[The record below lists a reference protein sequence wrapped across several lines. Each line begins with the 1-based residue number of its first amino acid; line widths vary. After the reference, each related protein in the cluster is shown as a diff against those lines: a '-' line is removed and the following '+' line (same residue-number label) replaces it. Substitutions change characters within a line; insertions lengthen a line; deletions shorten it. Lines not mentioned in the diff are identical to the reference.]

1 MKNSDTL
8 AKVLSQA
15 GLKDFFAVTG
25 GAAINI
31 IDSLITTG
39 GMSPY
44 FHHHEQ
50 AAALAADAYARIN
63 GLGLCV
69 VTTGP
74 GVTNALTGLLCSW
87 QDSVPCIYISGQAR
101 LSQTAL
107 GSKVRQVGTQHLE
120 VLPVVTNLT
129 KKAYM
134 LDEKDNIEEVLLEL
148 IFIATSGKKGPV
160 WLDIPLD
167 VQLKSKNSSTVMDLN
182 LNKIPTKND
191 SLLAR
196 NKIMEGLKHASR
208 PIFIFGRGLTGFE
221 QKDFD
226 SIIEKINI
234 PILRTWGFL
243 DTNLAIP
250 EHNYSGVVGVS
261 GQRGANFM
269 VSQADFIVS
278 IGVRWGQAV
287 VGPIIESFAP
297 NAKVIVVDI
306 DENELK
312 QLTKH
317 QNFDLICCNALTL
330 LNSFLENKDFNFTAD
345 KQWDKYCNEIKSY
358 NHEQI
363 TQKPAELIDQYQII
377 NLIQELVS
385 KPTTFVIDGGGTIV
399 YCSMQILN
407 TSEYMH
413 ILIPSAS
420 CPMGTG
426 LPQSIG
432 SQIAKR
438 NDLVITIIGDGS
450 FAFNLQELQT
460 IKTHKLPIKII
471 VLNHDGYLSIK
482 DTQRKF
488 QNGRYFGS
496 DKKGGLELPN
506 IAKIAKAFGIKYR
519 KIHRFSAAEIK
530 LSQALSS
537 NVPEII
543 EVVVDNSQVIYP
555 AIAFEKD
562 LNGVNNPQPLSR
574 MHPRMELP
582 LYNYSN

>member
-1 MKNSDTL
+1 MKNCDVL

-15 GLKDFFAVTG
+15 GLQDFFAVTG

-39 GMSPY
+39 GMTPY

-50 AAALAADAYARIN
+50 AAALAADAYARSK

-101 LSQTAL
+101 SSQTAL
-107 GSKVRQVGTQHLE
+107 GSKVRQVGTQHME

-134 LDEKDNIEEVLLEL
+134 LNEKDNIEEVLLDL
-148 IFIATSGKKGPV
+148 ISIATSGKKGPV

-167 VQLKSKNSSTVMDLN
+167 VQLKSRNPSAVVDLN
-182 LNKIPTKND
+182 PNKRSIDND
-191 SLLAR
+191 SLLAK
-196 NKIMEGLKHASR
+196 NEILKGLKYAVR
-208 PIFIFGRGLTGFE
+208 PIFIFGRGLAGFE
-221 QKDFD
+221 QKNFE
-226 SIIEKINI
+226 SIIKKINI

-243 DTNLAIP
+243 DTNLIIP
-250 EHNYSGVVGVS
+250 EQNYFGVIGVS
-261 GQRGANFM
+261 GQRGANFI
-269 VSQADFIVS
+269 VSQADYVIS

-287 VGPIIESFAP
+287 VGPKIESFAP

-312 QLTKH
+312 QLTEH
-317 QNFDLICCNALTL
+317 QNFELICCNALTL
-330 LNSFLENKDFNFTAD
+330 LGAILDQKAFDFAAD
-345 KQWDKYCNEIKSY
+345 KKWHEYCSEIKLY
-358 NHEQI
+358 NYEQI
-363 TQKPAELIDQYQII
+363 TQKRIDLVDQYQII
-377 NLIQELVS
+377 NLIQQLVS

-407 TSEYMH
+407 TSKDIH

-438 NDLVITIIGDGS
+438 SDLVITIIGDGS

-460 IKTHKLPIKII
+460 IKTHKLPIKIV
-471 VLNHDGYLSIK
+471 VLNNGGYLSIK
-482 DTQRKF
+482 DTQKKF
-488 QNGRYFGS
+488 QDGRFFGS
-496 DKKGGLELPN
+496 DKSGGLELPS
-506 IAKIAKAFGIKYR
+506 IAKIARAFGIKYR
-519 KIHRFSAAEIK
+519 RINRFSAAKIR
-530 LSQALSS
+530 LSKALST

-543 EVVVDNSQVIYP
+543 EVVVDDNQAIYP
-555 AIAFEKD
+555 TLAFEKHVS
-562 LNGVNNPQPLSR
+562 GVNNPQPLSR
-574 MHPRMELP
+574 MHPRVELP
-582 LYNYSN
+582 LYNYPN